1 MAPRLQHYILMN
13 GLRIL
18 LILPLMFGLGTE
30 LQGQTRR
37 GRQARR
43 QHAAPVPPP
52 PRLIT
57 VDTPFATPPELLAA
71 TPAADSNR
79 KDSTSIA
86 RVVYDSVKA
95 QLKAP
100 IVQVPVRLKTLIVPG
115 ALFAYGVVTLNRTDL
130 RIINEQAK
138 DWAWNGEKYSG
149 FYIENYGLFAP
160 AVAVYALNIFGV
172 KGQNNLVDRSVIYG
186 MSNLISNGIVFGVK
200 ALGISRRPD
209 GSDEHSFPS
218 GHTAQAFVS
227 AEFFHQEYKG
237 RVHWTAVAG
246 AYAVASWVG
255 YMRMYHNKHW
265 LNDVVAGAGVGIA
278 STRFAYYLYPIMK
291 NLIFGS
297 KKVRETAM
305 LFPIYQNSMVPG
317 AGNIYG
323 LGFSYGF

>member
-1 MAPRLQHYILMN
+1 MNRLAPFLFILVF
-13 GLRIL
+13 L
-18 LILPLMFGLGTE
+18 GLGE
-30 LQGQTRR
+30 DLQAQSRRERRRAKRQQTA
-37 GRQARR
+37 Q
-43 QHAAPVPPP
+43 QPQKPV
-52 PRLIT
+52 IT
-57 VDTPFATPPELLAA
+57 VDTPAISKQTAPVVIPP
-71 TPAADSNR
+71 TDTNR
-79 KDSTSIA
+79 KDSTVIGEVA
-86 RVVYDSVKA
+86 QVVHDSVKA

-115 ALFAYGVVTLNRTDL
+115 ALFAYGVVTLNNTDM
-130 RIINEQAK
+130 RVINRQAQ
-138 DWAWNGEKYSG
+138 DWAWNGQKYSG

-172 KGQNNLVDRSVIYG
+172 KGQNNLVDRSIIYG

-237 RVHWTAVAG
+237 RVHWTAIAG
-246 AYAVASWVG
+246 GYAVATWVG

-305 LFPIYQNSMVPG
+305 IFPVYQNSMIPG